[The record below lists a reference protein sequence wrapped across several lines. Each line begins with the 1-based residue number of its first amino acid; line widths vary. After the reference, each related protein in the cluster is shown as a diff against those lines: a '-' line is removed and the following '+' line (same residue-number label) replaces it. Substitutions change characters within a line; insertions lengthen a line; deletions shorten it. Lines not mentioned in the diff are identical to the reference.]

1 MANNEK
7 KSKFTLGSMDARRA
21 RYLGEDNVVGEGKG
35 LRQGVNKKTGETYV
49 TLSAKGHS
57 LMAKGYYEDAM
68 KETNPDKRAFLFK
81 LAKEE
86 RILASTQRA
95 LGAYKEG
102 DMERMAGEVQDL
114 NRDTLR
120 QQTGRGYSTHKGN
133 KVLHT
138 YLHEKWQFEND
149 QPNDV
154 KKGIDPYASNYKYGG
169 YGNNPVP
176 APNPDASRYQQRVV
190 CYVNPATGQLIGTDG
205 SVYEAK
211 DKKAKK

>member
-7 KSKFTLGSMDARRA
+7 KSKFKLGSMDARRA

-35 LRQGVNKKTGETYV
+35 LRQCVNKKTGDTYV

-68 KETNPDKRAFLFK
+68 KETDPDKKAFLFK

-95 LGAYKEG
+95 LGARGRNDIE
-102 DMERMAGEVQDL
+102 EMAGEIQDL
-114 NRDTLR
+114 NRATLR
-120 QQTGRGYSTHKGN
+120 EQTGRGYSTHKGN

-138 YLHEKWQFEND
+138 YSHEKWQFEND
-149 QPNDV
+149 QENDV
-154 KKGIDPYASNYKYGG
+154 KKVTDPYASNFRNGG
-169 YGNNPVP
+169 YGNDPVP
-176 APNPDASRYQQRVV
+176 APNPNAPRYQQRVV
-190 CYVNPATGQLIGTDG
+190 CYVDPATGSLISGDG
-205 SVYEAK
+205 SVYEVK
-211 DKKAKK
+211 GKKAKK